1 MPSRLYSTHV
11 IDHYFICIGD
21 EVYNYREE
29 WDEKR
34 KWMLDYRITLSSIID
49 GTMAERR
56 VNDEE
61 IRKKVLEI
69 VAELKNKS

>member
-1 MPSRLYSTHV
+1 
-11 IDHYFICIGD
+11 
-21 EVYNYREE
+21 
-29 WDEKR
+29 
-34 KWMLDYRITLSSIID
+34 
-49 GTMAERR
+49 MAERR